1 MRTLDEIRVVAQ
13 DFLAK
18 ENREKIQARLSKILD
33 LEPNNA
39 LILVFCGTFS
49 AGKSSLINELLQQEF
64 KLPFGAEPVTKFV
77 TRLKYGKKF
86 SACYVW
92 RGAEY
97 PVNMS
102 DLNEILTGKLH
113 LPDESVEVVIRL
125 PAKILRDNVEILD
138 TPGFLDNQELTDL
151 TRAMV
156 ATADVALF
164 CCNANAAGK
173 KFEVDYFRELEDT
186 IGNFCVIVNH
196 MDSLNT
202 VKDVERVKTFMEGNV
217 AGRGRAILHF
227 LDMEKLFYTVAGGR
241 CIDLGEFKKFFY
253 LLCAGIS
260 KKFRRRLQR
269 YSYQK
274 RTIYSLQSLLD
285 EVQAQIYCGEYFYS
299 CVVEKSNPEYQKARK
314 IYLDECKNISKLL
327 DKISADG
334 QKFLS
339 ATITDIERE
348 FDSIAANEP
357 VCNFREK
364 ATDYMR
370 QKLREV
376 PQVLLKRLEET
387 FPKQNFNEQ
396 NFFADYFNT
405 VKNYSVPEPVGK
417 RVNKE
422 SGVMQQITSII
433 GSFWGGSETENYTI
447 VYENVAANA
456 KEHLRDRFFD
466 RLTKALDS
474 SFVMLKAALSPQ
486 PPTKEELL
494 IKEINDCQKEW
505 SDLNDE
511 IERYL
516 TFCREKFVWD
526 FNSDRKFFPTD
537 CGQFILTR

>member
-1 MRTLDEIRVVAQ
+1 MGTLDEIRVVAQ
-13 DFLAK
+13 DFLST
-18 ENREKIQARLSKILD
+18 ESREKIRARLSKILD

-39 LILVFCGTFS
+39 LIIVFCGTFS

-64 KLPFGAEPVTKFV
+64 RLPVGAEPVTKFV

-151 TRAMV
+151 TRAAV

-202 VKDVERVKTFMEGNV
+202 AKDVERVKTFMEGNI

-227 LDMEKLFYTVAGGR
+227 LDMEKVFCTVAGGR
-241 CIDLGEFKKFFY
+241 GIDLSEFKKFFY
-253 LLCAGIS
+253 LLCARIS
-260 KKFRRRLQR
+260 KKFRRRIQR

-274 RTIYSLQSLLD
+274 RTIYGLQSISD
-285 EVQAQIYCGEYFYS
+285 EVQAQIHCGEYFYS
-299 CVVEKSNPEYQKARK
+299 CAVEESNPEYQKARK
-314 IYLDECKNISKLL
+314 IYLGECKKISELL

-334 QKFLS
+334 QEILS
-339 ATITDIERE
+339 AAITNIERE
-348 FDSIAANEP
+348 FDSIAENEP

-364 ATDYMR
+364 ATDCVR

-376 PQVLLKRLEET
+376 PQVLHKRLKET
-387 FPKQNFNEQ
+387 FPAQNFNEQ
-396 NFFADYFNT
+396 NFFADFLNT

-417 RVNKE
+417 HVNTD
-422 SGVMQQITSII
+422 SGVIQQITSII
-433 GSFWGGSETENYTI
+433 GSFFGGSETENYTI
-447 VYENVAANA
+447 VYENVVANA

-466 RLTKALDS
+466 RLTKVLNDS
-474 SFVMLKAALSPQ
+474 FAMLKATLSPQ
-486 PPTKEELL
+486 PPDKEEPL

-505 SDLNDE
+505 SNLNDE
-511 IERYL
+511 ITRYL
-516 TFCREKFVWD
+516 NFCREKFVWD
-526 FNSDRKFFPTD
+526 FNIDRKFVHNASPMKKS
-537 CGQFILTR
+537 